1 VRVLFLVD
9 SLAGG
14 GAESVVANLVNY
26 LAQNKSD
33 MTCHVV
39 TLYHTDKKYLS
50 GKNFPFHCLN
60 LGTKYSLKGIGR
72 LTSYLSTSQYD
83 IVHTHLFPANY
94 YAAITSLRF
103 PRIRWIHTEH
113 SVWNRRRQFPIVRKL
128 EATVYSR
135 FDITIAVSHLVAV
148 SLKQWL
154 PSIQAKVRVI
164 PNGVSIP
171 EVQRYSIDLP
181 SAEHAILFVGRLE
194 RVKGIDILLKAFA
207 SLSLPAILLL
217 AGDGSQRSELEEL
230 ALALGISDRI
240 KFLGFQADV
249 QQLMASVDCVVLPS
263 RWEGL
268 PMVALE
274 AMALG
279 VPVVAAE
286 VGGLAEVI
294 EHLVTGWLVP
304 PEDPQALARTLREVL
319 FNKRQSCY
327 VGQNARQRI
336 IESYS
341 VEVMVQ
347 KTLNVYSEVLNQPR
361 YQRRGLER
369 WHT

>member
-1 VRVLFLVD
+1 VRVLYLID

-26 LAQNKSD
+26 LAQNKPD
-33 MTCHVV
+33 VTCHVV

-60 LGTKYSLKGIGR
+60 LGSKYSLKGIGQ
-72 LTSYLSTSQYD
+72 LGSYLSVGQYD

-103 PRIRWIHTEH
+103 PSIRWIYTEH
-113 SVWNRRRQFPIVRKL
+113 NVWNRRRQFPLIRKL
-128 EATVYSR
+128 EAAVYLR
-135 FDITIAVSHLVAV
+135 FDITIAVSHLVAAL
-148 SLKQWL
+148 LKQWL
-154 PSIQAKVRVI
+154 PSVQSNVQVI
-164 PNGVSIP
+164 PNGVLIP
-171 EVQRYSIDLP
+171 EVQRYNIDLP
-181 SAEHAILFVGRLE
+181 SAEHTILFVGRLE

-240 KFLGFQADV
+240 KFLGFQADI

-274 AMALG
+274 AMAVG
-279 VPVVAAE
+279 ATVVAAE
-286 VGGLAEVI
+286 VGGLPEVI
-294 EHLVTGWLVP
+294 EHSVTGWLVP
-304 PEDPQALARTLREVL
+304 PEDPQALACTLREVL
-319 FNKRQSCY
+319 INKRQSYY

-336 IESYS
+336 VELYS
-341 VEVMVQ
+341 VEAVAQ
-347 KTLNVYSEVLNQPR
+347 KTLNVYSEVLDQPKKV
-361 YQRRGLER
+361 
-369 WHT
+369 